1 MRQVI
6 SFLIVLSLLS
16 STVSFGFT
24 DESEITV
31 TVVGKNPELET
42 KAKVDFEKLLKKY
55 DVSRYL
61 FTKKVQIED
70 GVIPHSHPI
79 LTLNTR
85 YIDQP
90 LKQLTTFLHEQIHW
104 WVSEN
109 DDGVSAAIAEFRK
122 RYPKIPTERR
132 EIARNEYSTYLHL
145 VVCYLELI
153 AMRDVAGEKAAA
165 EAFNW
170 LKGHHYRWIY
180 RTVLK
185 DEAEIAEVVKRHGLM
200 LPEKK

>member
-1 MRQVI
+1 MRQTLA
-6 SFLIVLSLLS
+6 FLIVLSFLS
-16 STVSFGFT
+16 VSYGFA

-31 TVVGKNPELET
+31 TIVGKNPELET
-42 KAKVDFEKLLKKY
+42 KAKVDFENLLKKY

-70 GVIPHSHPI
+70 GVIPHSHPV

-90 LKQLTTFLHEQIHW
+90 IKQLTTFLHEQIHW

-145 VVCYLELI
+145 VVCYLELV
-153 AMRDVAGEKAAA
+153 AMRDVAGEETAA
-165 EAFNW
+165 EAFDW

-180 RTVLK
+180 RTVLQ
-185 DEAEIAEVVKRHGLM
+185 DEASIAEVVKRHGL
-200 LPEKK
+200 LF